1 MSKSPLVK
9 SNASNSD
16 GINYKTT
23 FNSLIS
29 VLEQLLQQHF
39 PDIFESKPTA
49 LTTATHSTSNPP
61 PTSTTTKRG
70 RPPND
75 SHSHTTVAV
84 AAVSTTSKR
93 GRPSGGGE
101 GEATSG
107 PAVTQVSICIHYI
120 YCNTYKY
127 NNVIF
132 YALYIVYYNMY
143 TIVCANVYTTCIL
156 L

>member
-1 MSKSPLVK
+1 MLLIEDIFHFKREVEGTFKVMSKSPLVK

-29 VLEQLLQQHF
+29 LLEQLLQLHF

-49 LTTATHSTSNPP
+49 LTTATHSSSNPP
-61 PTSTTTKRG
+61 HTSTTTKKG

-75 SHSHTTVAV
+75 SSNSHTTAP
-84 AAVSTTSKR
+84 VSTTSKR
-93 GRPSGGGE
+93 GRPSGGGGGGGGE

-107 PAVTQVSICIHYI
+107 PAVNQVSICILLCCQYI
-120 YCNTYKY
+120 H
-127 NNVIF
+127 I
-132 YALYIVYYNMY
+132 
-143 TIVCANVYTTCIL
+143 
-156 L
+156 

>member
-29 VLEQLLQQHF
+29 LLEQLLQQHF

-49 LTTATHSTSNPP
+49 LTTATHSSSNPP
-61 PTSTTTKRG
+61 PTSTTSKRG

-75 SHSHTTVAV
+75 SSSHTAP
-84 AAVSTTSKR
+84 VSTASKR
-93 GRPSGGGE
+93 GRPSSGGGE
-101 GEATSG
+101 GEAASG
-107 PAVTQVSICIHYI
+107 PAVTQVSICILLHWNTYTYNVIYNAIQYMHYI
-120 YCNTYKY
+120 L
-127 NNVIF
+127 F
-132 YALYIVYYNMY
+132 FNMY
-143 TIVCANVYTTCIL
+143 TIVCTNVYTTYIL
-156 L
+156 Y

>member
-23 FNSLIS
+23 YNSLIS
-29 VLEQLLQQHF
+29 LLEQLLQQHF
-39 PDIFESKPTA
+39 PDIFELKPP

-61 PTSTTTKRG
+61 PTSTTKRG

-75 SHSHTTVAV
+75 SSSHIATVP
-84 AAVSTTSKR
+84 VSTSSKR
-93 GRPSGGGE
+93 GRPSGRGGE
-101 GEATSG
+101 GEATSTG
-107 PAVTQVSICIHYI
+107 PAVTQVGICIFL
-120 YCNTYKY
+120 YCNTY
-127 NNVIF
+127 
-132 YALYIVYYNMY
+132 MY
-143 TIVCANVYTTCIL
+143 TITLYIMLYYICTIYCL